1 MYVARRNTGKKDDKT
16 DESEKSSED
25 RD

>member
-1 MYVARRNTGKKDDKT
+1 VARRNTGKKDDKADK
-16 DESEKSSED
+16 DEKGSED